1 MKCVSKLVLIA
12 GFLSSTVVFGQ
23 AASEKLKTE
32 QSRLEK
38 KINNTKSLLDK
49 SKKNTETSLNELR
62 LIDNQ
67 IKFRE
72 ELVNNFDNQV
82 RGAEMKVIEK
92 GSEIKNLQE
101 KLGRLKE
108 QYKAMLIY
116 AYKHRNRFG
125 RLMFIFASNSYNE
138 AIKRGNYL
146 ERVADIQQ
154 KQFLIIRQHQGL
166 IKKEISSIEQEKQYK
181 MQILMEKK
189 KEKEAIEKDK
199 QKQEKVYKKFKQEET
214 KLLAQLRE
222 DEKKKEV
229 LKQKINAAIQKEI
242 AAAEAKRVKDEAAAK
257 KKASASTTTTSGSGT
272 KPAGGTTTTT
282 PTTEKKEVAFTETKE
297 SAALSKNFEGNKG
310 KLPWPVDKGSI
321 TEGFGK
327 NPHPTLDNV
336 FTNNNGIDISAPKN
350 AQVRAVFEGE
360 VTSVLNIPGAG
371 KVVIIKHGNYRTVY
385 SNLQDTYV
393 KAGTK
398 VTTKQAIG
406 SLLVKDGSATSVAH
420 FEIHQVVGTA
430 VQCLNP
436 SLWVTH

>member
-1 MKCVSKLVLIA
+1 MKCVSKLVLVL

-101 KLGRLKE
+101 KLARLKE
-108 QYKAMLIY
+108 QYKALLIY
-116 AYKHRNRFG
+116 AYKHRNKFG

-181 MQILMEKK
+181 MQILVKKK

-199 QKQEKVYKKFKQEET
+199 QKQEKVYKKFKQEES
-214 KLLAQLRE
+214 KLLTQLRE

-229 LKQKINAAIQKEI
+229 LKQKINSAIQKEI

-257 KKASASTTTTSGSGT
+257 KKANASTTTSGSGT
-272 KPAGGTTTTT
+272 KPASGTTTT
-282 PTTEKKEVAFTETKE
+282 PTTEKKEVVAFVETKE
-297 SAALSKNFEGNKG
+297 TTALSKSFEGNKG

-398 VTTKQAIG
+398 VTTKQSIG
-406 SLLVKDGSATSVAH
+406 SLLVKDGSSTSVAH

>member
-1 MKCVSKLVLIA
+1 MKCVSKLVLVL

-101 KLGRLKE
+101 KLARLKE
-108 QYKAMLIY
+108 QYKALLIY
-116 AYKHRNRFG
+116 AYKHRNKFG

-181 MQILMEKK
+181 MQILVEKK

-199 QKQEKVYKKFKQEET
+199 QKQEKVYKKFKQEES
-214 KLLAQLRE
+214 KLLTQLRE

-229 LKQKINAAIQKEI
+229 LKQKINSAIQKEI

-257 KKASASTTTTSGSGT
+257 KKANASTTTSGSGT
-272 KPAGGTTTTT
+272 KPASGTTTT
-282 PTTEKKEVAFTETKE
+282 PTTEKKEVVAFVETKE
-297 SAALSKNFEGNKG
+297 TTALSKSFEGNKG

-398 VTTKQAIG
+398 VTTKQSIG
-406 SLLVKDGSATSVAH
+406 SLLVKDGSSTSVAH

>member
-1 MKCVSKLVLIA
+1 MKCVSKLVLVL
-12 GFLSSTVVFGQ
+12 GFLSSTIVFGQ

-49 SKKNTETSLNELR
+49 SKKNTQTSLNELR

-101 KLGRLKE
+101 KLASLKE
-108 QYKAMLIY
+108 QYKALLIY
-116 AYKHRNRFG
+116 AYKHRNKFG

-166 IKKEISSIEQEKQYK
+166 IKKEISSIEQEKHYK
-181 MQILMEKK
+181 MQILIEKK

-214 KLLAQLRE
+214 KLLTQLRE

-229 LKQKINAAIQKEI
+229 LKQKINSAIQKEI
-242 AAAEAKRVKDEAAAK
+242 AAAEAKRVKEEAAAK
-257 KKASASTTTTSGSGT
+257 KKASASSTTSGSGT
-272 KPAGGTTTTT
+272 KPAGGTSTT

-297 SAALSKNFEGNKG
+297 TAALNKSFEGNKG

-398 VTTKQAIG
+398 VTTKQSIG
-406 SLLVKDGSATSVAH
+406 SLLVKDGNSTSVAH
-420 FEIHQVVGTA
+420 FEIHQVIGTA

>member
-1 MKCVSKLVLIA
+1 MKCVSKLVLVL
-12 GFLSSTVVFGQ
+12 GFLSCTGVFGQ

-101 KLGRLKE
+101 KLARLKE
-108 QYKAMLIY
+108 QYKALLIY
-116 AYKHRNRFG
+116 AYKHRNKFG

-181 MQILMEKK
+181 MQILVEKK

-214 KLLAQLRE
+214 KLLTQLRE

-229 LKQKINAAIQKEI
+229 LKQKINSAIQKEI

-257 KKASASTTTTSGSGT
+257 KKANASTTTSGSGT
-272 KPAGGTTTTT
+272 KPAGGTTTT
-282 PTTEKKEVAFTETKE
+282 PTTEKKEVAFTDTKE
-297 SAALSKNFEGNKG
+297 TTALSKSFEGNKG

-350 AQVRAVFEGE
+350 AQVRVVFEGE

-398 VTTKQAIG
+398 VTTKQSIG
-406 SLLVKDGSATSVAH
+406 SLLVKDGSSTSVAH

>member
-1 MKCVSKLVLIA
+1 MKCVSKLVLVL

-101 KLGRLKE
+101 KLARLKE
-108 QYKAMLIY
+108 QYKALLIY
-116 AYKHRNRFG
+116 AYKHRNKFG

-181 MQILMEKK
+181 MQILVEKK

-199 QKQEKVYKKFKQEET
+199 QKQEKVYKKFKQEES
-214 KLLAQLRE
+214 KLLTQLRE

-229 LKQKINAAIQKEI
+229 LKQKINSAIQKEI

-257 KKASASTTTTSGSGT
+257 KKANASTTTSGSGT
-272 KPAGGTTTTT
+272 KPASGTTTT
-282 PTTEKKEVAFTETKE
+282 PTTEKKEVVGFVETKE
-297 SAALSKNFEGNKG
+297 TTALSKSFEGNKG

-398 VTTKQAIG
+398 VTTKQSIG
-406 SLLVKDGSATSVAH
+406 SLLVKDGSSTSVAH

>member
-1 MKCVSKLVLIA
+1 MKCVSKLVLVL

-101 KLGRLKE
+101 KLARLKE
-108 QYKAMLIY
+108 QYKALLIY
-116 AYKHRNRFG
+116 AYKHRNKFG

-181 MQILMEKK
+181 MQILLEKK
-189 KEKEAIEKDK
+189 KEK
-199 QKQEKVYKKFKQEET
+199 YMS
-214 KLLAQLRE
+214 
-222 DEKKKEV
+222 
-229 LKQKINAAIQKEI
+229 LKHIRMEI
-242 AAAEAKRVKDEAAAK
+242 HV
-257 KKASASTTTTSGSGT
+257 
-272 KPAGGTTTTT
+272 
-282 PTTEKKEVAFTETKE
+282 
-297 SAALSKNFEGNKG
+297 LSKILKRFQK
-310 KLPWPVDKGSI
+310 
-321 TEGFGK
+321 
-327 NPHPTLDNV
+327 
-336 FTNNNGIDISAPKN
+336 
-350 AQVRAVFEGE
+350 
-360 VTSVLNIPGAG
+360 
-371 KVVIIKHGNYRTVY
+371 
-385 SNLQDTYV
+385 
-393 KAGTK
+393 
-398 VTTKQAIG
+398 
-406 SLLVKDGSATSVAH
+406 
-420 FEIHQVVGTA
+420 
-430 VQCLNP
+430 
-436 SLWVTH
+436 